1 MHKNFKIMIFTLM
14 SLELESDNQRWF
26 NSFERWYP
34 TEIGL
39 PSKPK
44 K

>member
-26 NSFERWYP
+26 NSFGRWYP

-39 PSKPK
+39 PTKPK
-44 K
+44 R